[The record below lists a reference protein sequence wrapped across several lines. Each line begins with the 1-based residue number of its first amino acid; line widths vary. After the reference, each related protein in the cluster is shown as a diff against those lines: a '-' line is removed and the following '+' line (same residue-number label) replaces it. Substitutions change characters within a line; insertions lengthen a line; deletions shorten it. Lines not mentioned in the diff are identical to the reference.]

1 MKLSILSIS
10 AIAVSANASALLES
24 RQSNWTVGQTVQTS
38 SGPVDGH
45 PSLNNSQVSEYLGIP
60 FAKPPVGDLRFAAPV
75 AYNGTT
81 TINGTNFGYTCPAQT
96 TTYNATVIAQS
107 DVTSTGLG
115 ILSLLGGLTAQSEDC
130 LTLNVWTKPQ
140 TGDSKKAVLMWI
152 YGGAFSSGASA
163 TPAYIGQYIVEQED
177 VIVVTFNY
185 RLNIFGFSGSPDSP
199 ANVGLLDQRL
209 AVEWVRDNIE
219 NFGGDASRITLFGQ
233 SAGSASVDLYNY
245 AWVQDPIVAGFIQE
259 SGTAQSWGMPSTAE
273 YVATAWYNV
282 SEALGC
288 GGASASNVTSCMRTK
303 NTTEILSGI
312 SVTTDSPGSF
322 GILGSFLPTVDE
334 IVVFSNY
341 TERSLAGNFT
351 SKPLLIG
358 SNDDEAVLFVTANAL
373 QGVSTSDA
381 AAQVINLI
389 GFTCPSG
396 YRANYSTQAN
406 VNTWRYRYFGS
417 FPNTMIVPNAG
428 AWHAAEIP
436 LLFDTNLANPPE
448 TTEQIAIGKYMRGAW
463 AAFAKNPENGLTT
476 YGWPKY
482 DAAEDTLIRLAYN
495 NQTGTNAA
503 NPSLYDANC
512 PTTPVFSMSMDN
524 ATSTSTG
531 TSTSSSSL
539 GSAPSTVTTSDGISL
554 ESGVLGLVLAVIIGS
569 HFLLKEIRASLIF
582 L

>member
-1 MKLSILSIS
+1 MKLSISSIS
-10 AIAVSANASALLES
+10 AIAISANASALLES

-38 SGPVDGH
+38 SGPANGH
-45 PSLNNSQVSEYLGIP
+45 PGLNNSQVSEYLGIP

-75 AYNGTT
+75 AYDGTAI
-81 TINGTNFGYTCPAQT
+81 INGTNFGYTCPAQT

-115 ILSLLGGLTAQSEDC
+115 IVSLLGDLTAQSEDC

-140 TGDSKKAVLMWI
+140 TGDVKKAVLMWI
-152 YGGAFSSGASA
+152 YGGAFSSGTSA
-163 TPAYIGQYIVEQED
+163 TPAYNGQYIVEQED

-233 SAGSASVDLYNY
+233 SAGSASVDFYNY
-245 AWVQDPIVAGFIQE
+245 AWAQDPIVAGFIQE
-259 SGTAQSWGMPSTAE
+259 SGTAQSWGLPSTAE
-273 YVATAWYNV
+273 SVATAWYNV

-288 GGASASNVTSCMRTK
+288 GGASAGNVTSCMRTK

-312 SVTTDSPGSF
+312 SATTDFPGSL

-358 SNDDEAVLFVTANAL
+358 SNDDEAVLFVTTNAL
-373 QGVSTSDA
+373 QGISTSDA
-381 AAQVINLI
+381 AAQLINLI

-396 YRANYSTQAN
+396 YRANYSTRAN

-463 AAFAKNPENGLTT
+463 AAFAKNPENGLTN

-482 DAAEDTLIRLAYN
+482 DAAEDTLIRLAYD
-495 NQTGTNAA
+495 NQTSTNAA
-503 NPSLYDANC
+503 SPALYDANC
-512 PTTPVFSMSMDN
+512 PTTPVFSMSVDN

-531 TSTSSSSL
+531 NSTSSSSL
-539 GSAPSTVTTSDGISL
+539 GSASSAVSTSDGISL
-554 ESGVLGLVLAVIIGS
+554 ESGFVGLLLAGLIGS

>member
-10 AIAVSANASALLES
+10 SIAVSANASTLLES

-38 SGPVDGH
+38 SGPVNGH

-75 AYNGTT
+75 AYNGTA
-81 TINGTNFGYTCPAQT
+81 TINGTNFGFSCPTQP
-96 TTYNATVIAQS
+96 TTYNNTVIAQS
-107 DVTSTGLG
+107 GVTSTGLG
-115 ILSLLGGLTAQSEDC
+115 ILTLLGDLTAESEDC

-140 TGDSKKAVLMWI
+140 TGDEKKAVLMWI
-152 YGGAFSSGASA
+152 YGGAFSSGTSA
-163 TPAYIGQYIVEQED
+163 TPAYNGQNIVEQED

-219 NFGGDASRITLFGQ
+219 KFGGDASRITLFGQ

-259 SGTAQSWGMPSTAE
+259 SGTAQSWGLPSTAE
-273 YVATAWYNV
+273 YGATAWYNV

-312 SVTTDSPGSF
+312 SATIDFPGAF

-341 TERSLAGNFT
+341 TERSLAGDFT

-358 SNDDEAVLFVTANAL
+358 SNDEEADLFVAANAL
-373 QGVSTSDA
+373 QGISTSDT
-381 AAQVINLI
+381 AAQLI
-389 GFTCPSG
+389 DLLGFTCPSG

-428 AWHAAEIP
+428 AWHTAEVP
-436 LLFDTNLANPPE
+436 LLFDTNLANPPD

-463 AAFAKNPENGLTT
+463 AAFAKNPENGLTN

-512 PTTPVFSMSMDN
+512 PKKLIFSMDIDN
-524 ATSTSTG
+524 ATSISTG
-531 TSTSSSSL
+531 TPTNSSSL
-539 GSAPSTVTTSDGISL
+539 GSAPSTVTTSGAISL
-554 ESGVLGLVLAVIIGS
+554 ESGFLGPLLAVIIGS
-569 HFLLKEIRASLIF
+569 HFLVKEIRASLIF

>member
-1 MKLSILSIS
+1 MKLSVLSIF
-10 AIAVSANASALLES
+10 AIVVFANASAPLES

-38 SGPVDGH
+38 SGPVNGH
-45 PSLNNSQVSEYLGIP
+45 PSLNSSQVSEYLGIP

-75 AYNGTT
+75 AYNGNT

-96 TTYNATVIAQS
+96 TTYNATIIAQS

-115 ILSLLGGLTAQSEDC
+115 LLTLLGDLTAQSEDC

-140 TGDSKKAVLMWI
+140 TGDAKKAVLLWI
-152 YGGAFSSGASA
+152 YGGAFSSGSSAS
-163 TPAYIGQYIVEQED
+163 PAYNGQYIVEQED

-219 NFGGDASRITLFGQ
+219 NFGGDASRVTLFGQ
-233 SAGSASVDLYNY
+233 SAGSASVDLYSY

-259 SGTAQSWGMPSTAE
+259 SGTAQSWDLPSTAE

-288 GGASASNVTSCMRTK
+288 GGASSSNVTSCMRTK
-303 NTTEILSGI
+303 NTTEILNGI
-312 SVTTDSPGSF
+312 SATPNSSGSF

-358 SNDDEAVLFVTANAL
+358 SNDEEAVLFVAANAL
-373 QGVSTSDA
+373 QGISTSDV
-381 AAQVINLI
+381 AAQLIDLI

-396 YRANYSTQAN
+396 YRANYSIQAN

-428 AWHAAEIP
+428 AWHSAEIP

-463 AAFAKNPENGLTT
+463 AAFAKNPENGLTN

-495 NQTGTNAA
+495 NQTGTNAV

-524 ATSTSTG
+524 SISTSTG
-531 TSTSSSSL
+531 TSTGSSSL
-539 GSAPSTVTTSDGISL
+539 GSAPATVSTSGGISL
-554 ESGVLGLVLAVIIGS
+554 EPGFVGLLLAVIIGS
-569 HFLLKEIRASLIF
+569 YFIVKEMRVNLIF

>member
-1 MKLSILSIS
+1 MKLSIFSVS
-10 AIAVSANASALLES
+10 AIAVSANASAHLES

-38 SGPVDGH
+38 SGPVNGH
-45 PSLNNSQVSEYLGIP
+45 PSRNDSQVSEYLGIP

-75 AYNGTT
+75 AYNGNA
-81 TINGTNFGYTCPAQT
+81 TINGTNFGYTCPTRT
-96 TTYNATVIAQS
+96 TTYNETIVAQS
-107 DVTSTGLG
+107 DITSTGLG
-115 ILSLLGGLTAQSEDC
+115 VLTLLQSSTAQSEDC

-140 TGDSKKAVLMWI
+140 TGDSKKAVLVWI
-152 YGGAFSSGASA
+152 YGGAFSSGTSSM
-163 TPAYIGQYIVEQED
+163 PAYNGQHIVEQED
-177 VIVVTFNY
+177 VIVVSLNY
-185 RLNIFGFSGSPDSP
+185 RLNIFGFPGNPDSP
-199 ANVGLLDQRL
+199 ANIGLLDQRL

-219 NFGGDASRITLFGQ
+219 KFGGDASRITLFGQ

-245 AWVQDPIVAGFIQE
+245 AWAQDPIAAGFIQE
-259 SGTAQSWGMPSTAE
+259 SGTAQSWGLPSTAE
-273 YVATAWYNV
+273 RIATAWYNV

-288 GGASASNVTSCMRTK
+288 GGPSASNVTSCMRTK
-303 NTTEILSGI
+303 STTDILSGI
-312 SVTTDSPGSF
+312 SATSDFPGSF
-322 GILGSFLPTVDE
+322 GILGSFLPTIDDT
-334 IVVFSNY
+334 VVFSNY

-358 SNDDEAVLFVTANAL
+358 SNDKEATLFVVAAAL

-381 AAQVINLI
+381 DAQTIDLI

-428 AWHAAEIP
+428 AWHTAEVP

-448 TTEQIAIGKYMRGAW
+448 TAEQVEIGKYMRGAW
-463 AAFAKNPENGLTT
+463 ATFAKDPENGLSN

-495 NQTGTNAA
+495 NQTGVNAA
-503 NPSLYDANC
+503 SPSLYDADC
-512 PTTPVFSMSMDN
+512 PTTPVFSMN
-524 ATSTSTG
+524 ATSTMSTSSG
-531 TSTSSSSL
+531 TSTSSSSP
-539 GSAPSTVTTSDGISL
+539 GSTPTTVSTSGGISL
-554 ESGVLGLVLAVIIGS
+554 ESGVLGLFLAVIFGS
-569 HFLLKEIRASLIF
+569 HFLLRELRESLIF

>member
-1 MKLSILSIS
+1 MKLSISSIS
-10 AIAVSANASALLES
+10 AIAVSVNASALLES
-24 RQSNWTVGQTVQTS
+24 RQSSWTVGQTVQTS
-38 SGPVDGH
+38 SGPVNGH
-45 PSLNNSQVSEYLGIP
+45 PGLNNSQVSEYLGIP

-96 TTYNATVIAQS
+96 TTYNATVVAQS

-115 ILSLLGGLTAQSEDC
+115 IVNLLGDLTAQSEDC

-140 TGDSKKAVLMWI
+140 TGDVKKAVLMWI
-152 YGGAFSSGASA
+152 YGGAFSSGTSA
-163 TPAYIGQYIVEQED
+163 TSAYNGQYIVEQED

-233 SAGSASVDLYNY
+233 SAGSASVDFYNY

-259 SGTAQSWGMPSTAE
+259 SGTAQSWGMPSTAGS
-273 YVATAWYNV
+273 VATAWYNV
-282 SEALGC
+282 SDALGC

-312 SVTTDSPGSF
+312 SATTDSPGSL

-341 TERSLAGNFT
+341 IERSLAGNFT

-358 SNDDEAVLFVTANAL
+358 SNDDEAVLFVTTNAL
-373 QGVSTSDA
+373 QGISTSDA
-381 AAQVINLI
+381 AAQLINLI

-463 AAFAKNPENGLTT
+463 AAFAKNPENGLTN

-503 NPSLYDANC
+503 SPSLYDANC
-512 PTTPVFSMSMDN
+512 PTTPVFSMSVDN

-531 TSTSSSSL
+531 NSSL
-539 GSAPSTVTTSDGISL
+539 GSAPSSVSTSDGISL
-554 ESGVLGLVLAVIIGS
+554 ESGFVGLVLAGIIGS
-569 HFLLKEIRASLIF
+569 HFLLKEMRAGIIF

>member
-38 SGPVDGH
+38 SGPVNGH
-45 PSLNNSQVSEYLGIP
+45 PGLNNSQVSEYLGIP

-96 TTYNATVIAQS
+96 ATYNATVVAQS
-107 DVTSTGLG
+107 DITSTGLG
-115 ILSLLGGLTAQSEDC
+115 IVNLLGDLTAQSEDC

-140 TGDSKKAVLMWI
+140 TGDVKKAVLMWI
-152 YGGAFSSGASA
+152 YGGSFSSGTSA
-163 TPAYIGQYIVEQED
+163 TPAYNGQYIVEQED

-233 SAGSASVDLYNY
+233 SAGSASVDFYNY

-259 SGTAQSWGMPSTAE
+259 SGTAQSWGMPSTAGS
-273 YVATAWYNV
+273 VATAWYNV

-312 SVTTDSPGSF
+312 SATTDFPGSL

-358 SNDDEAVLFVTANAL
+358 SNDDEAVLFVTTNAL
-373 QGVSTSDA
+373 QGISTSDA
-381 AAQVINLI
+381 AAQLINLI

-396 YRANYSTQAN
+396 YRANYSIQAN

-428 AWHAAEIP
+428 AWHTAEIP
-436 LLFDTNLANPPE
+436 LLFDTNLVNPPE

-463 AAFAKNPENGLTT
+463 AAFAKNPENGLTN

-512 PTTPVFSMSMDN
+512 PTTPVFTMSVDN

-539 GSAPSTVTTSDGISL
+539 GSAPSSVSTSDGISL
-554 ESGVLGLVLAVIIGS
+554 ESGFVGLVLAGIIGS
-569 HFLLKEIRASLIF
+569 HFLLKEMRAGLIF

>member
-10 AIAVSANASALLES
+10 AIPVSANASALLES

-38 SGPVDGH
+38 SGPVNGH

-60 FAKPPVGDLRFAAPV
+60 FAKPPIGDLRFAAPV

-96 TTYNATVIAQS
+96 STYNATVVAQS
-107 DVTSTGLG
+107 DITSTGLG
-115 ILSLLGGLTAQSEDC
+115 IVNLLGDLTAQSEDC

-140 TGDSKKAVLMWI
+140 TGDVKKAVLMWI
-152 YGGAFSSGASA
+152 YGGSFSSGTSA
-163 TPAYIGQYIVEQED
+163 TPAYNGQYIVEQED

-233 SAGSASVDLYNY
+233 SAGSASVDFYNY

-259 SGTAQSWGMPSTAE
+259 SGTAQSWGMPSTAGS
-273 YVATAWYNV
+273 VATAWYNV

-303 NTTEILSGI
+303 NTTEILSGV
-312 SVTTDSPGSF
+312 SATTDFPGSL

-358 SNDDEAVLFVTANAL
+358 SNDDEAVLFVTTNAL
-373 QGVSTSDA
+373 QGISTSDV
-381 AAQVINLI
+381 AAQLINLI

-417 FPNTMIVPNAG
+417 FPNTMIVPDAG

-463 AAFAKNPENGLTT
+463 AAFAKNPENGLTN

-503 NPSLYDANC
+503 SPSLYDANC
-512 PTTPVFSMSMDN
+512 PTTPIFTMSIDN

-531 TSTSSSSL
+531 NSTSSSSL
-539 GSAPSTVTTSDGISL
+539 GSVPSTVSTSDGISL
-554 ESGVLGLVLAVIIGS
+554 ESGFLGLVLAGIIGS
-569 HFLLKEIRASLIF
+569 HFLLKEMRAGLIF